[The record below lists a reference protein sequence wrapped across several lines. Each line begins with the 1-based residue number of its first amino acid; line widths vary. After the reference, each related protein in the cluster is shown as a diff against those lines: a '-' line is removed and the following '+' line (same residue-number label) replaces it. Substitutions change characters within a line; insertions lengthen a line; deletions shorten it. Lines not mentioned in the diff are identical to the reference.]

1 MIKTAQKWQIGDCIE
16 LMGEMES
23 DIVDFMITDPPF
35 GINYLSNHYVGKN
48 PHNVIE
54 NDESINIEFNKK
66 WLDEASRIL
75 KPNSAVMIFTRWDVW
90 DVWKSLVSTHWDI
103 KNMIVWVKNNWS
115 AGDLKGNVGNQHE
128 LIIFGSRGNFKING
142 YRYSN
147 VWNFKRVP
155 PTRHPT
161 EKPIRLIERG
171 IELCTNKGD
180 LVLDPFLGSGTTLE
194 AGYLTGRDVLGFEI
208 DPQWEKL
215 YPVRAHTYQGDLG
228 DWF

>member
-1 MIKTAQKWQIGDCIE
+1 MSKQEWQIGDCIE

-35 GINYLSNHYVGKN
+35 GINYLSNYYVGKN
-48 PHNVIE
+48 PHNVIK

-90 DVWKSLVSTHWDI
+90 DVWKSLVSKHWDI

-161 EKPIRLIERG
+161 EKPIGLIERG
-171 IELCTNKGD
+171 IGLCTNKGD

-194 AGYLTGRDVLGFEI
+194 AGYLTERDVIGFEI
-208 DPQWEKL
+208 DPQWADL
-215 YPVRAHTYQGDLG
+215 YKVRAHKHQGDLG
-228 DWF
+228 DWFE